1 MGRQPPTVAVVAM
14 ALARRLGAVAGHRVR
29 KPGTAFQLVLAGLV
43 ALVAPL
49 AHGDTVLITGA
60 NSGLGLEFAKQYA
73 GKGWTVI
80 ATHRR
85 AATPESLAE
94 VQAAHANVRIEHLDV
109 TDIAEVRALAAKLK
123 GVPIDVLIN
132 NAGVY
137 SDRSVC
143 TDESCRGDGDTQSFG
158 STDYTLFDTIMA
170 VNVRGP
176 LVVSEAFIDNVRLGK
191 QKKIV
196 SISSTNGSVTFTLGG
211 SGAIAYRASKAA
223 LNRAMQLVAV
233 HERPEGIIVLL
244 LHPGAVLTERQ
255 AHLTFPGMIELQPS
269 VSGMIAVIEKATL
282 ADTGHF
288 IQYDGTPAPW

>member
-1 MGRQPPTVAVVAM
+1 MNGKWVLIVLGAWL
-14 ALARRLGAVAGHRVR
+14 ALAA
-29 KPGTAFQLVLAGLV
+29 PGTHAE
-43 ALVAPL
+43 
-49 AHGDTVLITGA
+49 TVLITGA
-60 NSGLGLEFAKQYA
+60 NSGLGLELARQYA
-73 GKGWTVI
+73 VKGWTVI

-85 AATPESLAE
+85 KELPEPLAE
-94 VQAAHANVRIEHLDV
+94 LIAEHKNVRVEHLDV
-109 TDIAEVRALAAKLK
+109 ADLANIKALATKLK

-143 TDESCRGDGDTQSFG
+143 TDESCRGNGDTQSFG
-158 STDYTLFDTIMA
+158 QMDYALFDQIMT

-176 LVVSEAFIDNVRLGK
+176 LAVSEAFIDNIRAGK

-233 HERPEGIIVLL
+233 KEKEEGVTVLL

-255 AHLTFPGMIELQPS
+255 ANLTYPGMIEMQPS
-269 VSGMIAVIEKATL
+269 VAGMIKVIDKATL
-282 ADTGHF
+282 ADTGRF
-288 IQYDGTPAPW
+288 IQYDGTTAPW